1 MCPLN
6 RPDLGKSE
14 EKLQKIRSQ
23 CIWYLSENNGALK
36 NALPWASYKKWFEV
50 QGQANGTKG
59 KVLQSLWWACLK
71 KTFSIVGKYLLCN
84 KMSNKGKPDV
94 KQQRD
99 RVKENVVQLLQ
110 ENNGKLGMGEFWQMY
125 SKRFKT
131 PVSKKD
137 LGFLRMNELFESYKK
152 DFEVREDH
160 VYLRSFKKTDKYG
173 MPLPSPIKPMW
184 GAGAKG
190 APAPPT
196 KKGGGGKTASGG
208 TVQSSPQAQRSK
220 GNTPQPAKG
229 GARLAPSASQTS
241 INISSSETDSDSDSD
256 VRITGQDPPSSRPGP
271 SRESG
276 AERGSADF
284 LSLDVPPQPRLP
296 QPLMP
301 MVVNN
306 QSMGQHQQL
315 LQQQQHY
322 MQQQPQQHHMQ
333 QQQQQQQPHMQQQQ
347 YMQQQPQQQGAGRGD
362 GGAVSLADLAGGRG
376 RPLDLFMEQGPA
388 QSHLQTSVQFPMPL
402 HPVGG
407 SRGVHPGVAAGQYS
421 KAKTTVCTVTVKPK
435 NASLGL
441 IQAMPPPPHVR
452 GRPLYVVSKDDNFG
466 FLWNQKGT

>member
-1 MCPLN
+1 MSN
-6 RPDLGKSE
+6 TGKS
-14 EKLQKIRSQ
+14 
-23 CIWYLSENNGALK
+23 
-36 NALPWASYKKWFEV
+36 
-50 QGQANGTKG
+50 
-59 KVLQSLWWACLK
+59 
-71 KTFSIVGKYLLCN
+71 
-84 KMSNKGKPDV
+84 DV

-125 SKRFKT
+125 NKRFKT

-137 LGFLRMNELFESYKK
+137 LGFLRMNELFEIYKK
-152 DFEVREDH
+152 VFEVREDH

-173 MPLPSPIKPMW
+173 LPLPSPIKPLW

-190 APAPPT
+190 APAPPA

-208 TVQSSPQAQRSK
+208 SVQSSPQAQRSGGK
-220 GNTPQPAKG
+220 APQPAKG

-256 VRITGQDPPSSRPGP
+256 VRITGQDPPSSRPSP
-271 SRESG
+271 RRESG
-276 AERGSADF
+276 SSDF
-284 LSLDVPPQPRLP
+284 LSLDVPPQPGLP
-296 QPLMP
+296 QPLLP

-333 QQQQQQQPHMQQQQ
+333 QQQQQQQQHMQQQQ
-347 YMQQQPQQQGAGRGD
+347 YMQQQQQQYMQQQPQQQQHMQQGAGRGD

-376 RPLDLFMEQGPA
+376 RTLDLFMEQGPA
-388 QSHLQTSVQFPMPL
+388 QSHLQTSVQFAMPL
-402 HPVGG
+402 HPLGG
-407 SRGVHPGVAAGQYS
+407 SRGGHPGVAAGQYS
-421 KAKTTVCTVTVKPK
+421 KAKTTTVCTVTIRPK
-435 NASLGL
+435 NAFWVLY
-441 IQAMPPPPHVR
+441 R
-452 GRPLYVVSKDDNFG
+452 G
-466 FLWNQKGT
+466 